1 MIISYLAFTYVY
13 IHSYSDNIFFCL
25 SFFFFSPLQNIQ
37 NSLAARSNEV
47 SNVAFNIQVFI
58 SEHAQDLL
66 PDQSRHLLGQLE
78 QLQRV
83 FHQAVGLSHARAEA
97 LTVQQARENERMKKE
112 QKEKEEKMEKEK
124 EEKMEKE
131 RQTKRDREVCKNMN
145 NCLCCHFKNKNIQFY
160 FSQSFS

>member
-1 MIISYLAFTYVY
+1 ML
-13 IHSYSDNIFFCL
+13 
-25 SFFFFSPLQNIQ
+25 Q

-83 FHQAVGLSHARAEA
+83 FHQAVGLNHARAEA
-97 LTVQQARENERMKKE
+97 LSAQQARENERMRKE

-124 EEKMEKE
+124 
-131 RQTKRDREVCKNMN
+131 QTTRDREVCKQMN
-145 NCLCCHFKNKNIQFY
+145 KCLCCQIKNKNLNFAFNRFTIIQLI
-160 FSQSFS
+160 

>member
-1 MIISYLAFTYVY
+1 ML
-13 IHSYSDNIFFCL
+13 
-25 SFFFFSPLQNIQ
+25 Q

-83 FHQAVGLSHARAEA
+83 FHQAVGLNHARAETLSA
-97 LTVQQARENERMKKE
+97 QQARENERMRKE

-124 EEKMEKE
+124 
-131 RQTKRDREVCKNMN
+131 QTTRDREVCKQMN
-145 NCLCCHFKNKNIQFY
+145 KCLRCQIKNKNFQICCQQTHNHSSDIKENF
-160 FSQSFS
+160 

>member
-1 MIISYLAFTYVY
+1 ML
-13 IHSYSDNIFFCL
+13 
-25 SFFFFSPLQNIQ
+25 Q
-37 NSLAARSNEV
+37 NSLSARSNEV

-83 FHQAVGLSHARAEA
+83 FHQAVGLNHARAEA
-97 LTVQQARENERMKKE
+97 LSAQQARENERMMKE

-124 EEKMEKE
+124 
-131 RQTKRDREVCKNMN
+131 QTTRDREVCKQKNK
-145 NCLCCHFKNKNIQFY
+145 CLCCQIKNKNIQFC
-160 FSQSFS
+160 FQQTHIHSTEIKENF